1 MIETTPEG
9 YKILIG
15 SDGSRTFMIDSD
27 RLAES
32 ISYIRGRDIRIIGIN
47 SYSGYERSEIEFLS
61 EIADFIEG
69 ITVLGDKFDTSVLN
83 KLHKLKTLGFTDNG
97 KSVIDLSNFP
107 NLSTL
112 ACEYSPRL
120 KSLDSCGELKHLT
133 LTGYKDKIKNLTA
146 MPLLSSLEELSLFK
160 TNIDTL
166 EGIGRFRL
174 LKKVSLFRAGQLQQ
188 IDDVR
193 ALKNT
198 LVSIEFDQCKKI
210 VSYEPLGEL
219 ENLLRLVLFRCHA
232 IESLHFIKRLERL
245 EFLSF
250 VGTDVLDGNLSP
262 AFGITYVGFNDKS
275 HYSHSFKDFSA
286 RG

>member
-1 MIETTPEG
+1 
-9 YKILIG
+9 
-15 SDGSRTFMIDSD
+15 
-27 RLAES
+27 
-32 ISYIRGRDIRIIGIN
+32 
-47 SYSGYERSEIEFLS
+47 
-61 EIADFIEG
+61 
-69 ITVLGDKFDTSVLN
+69 
-83 KLHKLKTLGFTDNG
+83 
-97 KSVIDLSNFP
+97 
-107 NLSTL
+107 
-112 ACEYSPRL
+112 
-120 KSLDSCGELKHLT
+120 
-133 LTGYKDKIKNLTA
+133 

-286 RG
+286 RGWNICLLDGEPAPKVIWPVNESSIIVSTAACWARIIPLSAARKEIW